1 MEKKKICVV
10 TGTRAEYGLLR
21 RTMMDI
27 ANDDGFELQIAA
39 TGMHL
44 SPEFGLTYKTIEEDG
59 FAIDARVESLLSSD
73 TPVGIGKSVG
83 LGVIGFADAFE
94 RLRPD
99 IALVL
104 GDRYEI
110 LAAAWAAYIA
120 RIPIVHLCGGEVT
133 EGAIDDAIRH
143 SLTKLASLHV
153 ASRAEYAKR
162 IVRLGEEPGRVFI
175 GRGPTLEYIEREAP
189 ISSEELSEELG
200 LSPRGVNFVVTYHP
214 ATLGEDPREAF
225 AELLDALRR
234 LNEAAVVF
242 TYPNS
247 DTGGR
252 VIIEM
257 IDKFVSGNESRAR
270 AFVSLGQRRYFGCL
284 KYFDAVIGNSSSGIG
299 EAPYFGIPTVNIG
312 DRQKGRIKPQSVIDT
327 PPRREGI
334 IAAIDRALT
343 PEFREAAAEYARLL
357 RRDGGIRVID
367 IIKNNINILGERKT
381 FYDMPEKPDLL
392 SGA

>member
-1 MEKKKICVV
+1 MKKICVV

-21 RTMMDI
+21 RTMKDI
-27 ANDDGFELQIAA
+27 AEAEDFSLQIAA

-59 FAIDARVESLLSSD
+59 FVIDARVESLLSSD
-73 TPVGIGKSVG
+73 TPVGIAKSVG

-99 IALVL
+99 VALVL

-153 ASRAEYAKR
+153 VSRNEYAR
-162 IVRLGEEPGRVFI
+162 RVAQLGEEPRRVFV
-175 GRGPTLEYIEREAP
+175 GRSPTLEYMEREAP
-189 ISSEELSEELG
+189 ISGEELSDELG
-200 LSPRGVNFVVTYHP
+200 LNPRDVNFIVTYHP
-214 ATLGEDPREAF
+214 STLGEDPRAAF
-225 AELLDALRR
+225 AELLAALE
-234 LNEAAVVF
+234 NFSEAGIVF

-252 VIIEM
+252 VIMEM
-257 IDKFVSGNESRAR
+257 IDKFVSANENRAR
-270 AFVSLGQRRYFGCL
+270 AFTSLGQRRYFGCL
-284 KYFDAVIGNSSSGIG
+284 KHFSAVIGNSSSGIG

-312 DRQKGRIKPQSVIDT
+312 DRQKGRVRPPSVIDA
-327 PPRREGI
+327 RASRGD
-334 IAAIDRALT
+334 IAAATERALSG
-343 PEFREAAAEYARLL
+343 EFRAAAAENAARL
-357 RRDGGIRVID
+357 RRGEGGRVID
-367 IIKNNINILGERKT
+367 IIRNNINILGERKT
-381 FYDMPEKPDLL
+381 FCDIY
-392 SGA
+392 